1 MFDTMDDNIYS
12 SRPTTPG
19 STSLG
24 SPSIYPRH
32 SKRNSDVST
41 KSLFAQTSPSVPQS
55 ISGVLLAADRYGMDD
70 SMETMKLPLLDHST
84 ILEEPEDDNTIHFLD
99 NHFDPYRNAQPAYSP
114 MEQMRPRLHRASS
127 HESILSTRGID
138 IPKLR
143 GKRSQGFNPRSS
155 FGPSVASI
163 GPVMSSTAAVAQ
175 ASKRDRSYDSS
186 NYNRLLL
193 SHSSTSQAAPAPTTT
208 AEKST
213 LGKRV
218 GGWVFGKWGF
228 APTKSTGNLRA
239 VDALNAAFDE
249 GSLDKKIGGS
259 VRGRKTENRL
269 STHVE
274 AVTIDSTL
282 LQESLEG

>member
-1 MFDTMDDNIYS
+1 
-12 SRPTTPG
+12 
-19 STSLG
+19 
-24 SPSIYPRH
+24 
-32 SKRNSDVST
+32 
-41 KSLFAQTSPSVPQS
+41 
-55 ISGVLLAADRYGMDD
+55 
-70 SMETMKLPLLDHST
+70 
-84 ILEEPEDDNTIHFLD
+84 
-99 NHFDPYRNAQPAYSP
+99 
-114 MEQMRPRLHRASS
+114 
-127 HESILSTRGID
+127 
-138 IPKLR
+138 
-143 GKRSQGFNPRSS
+143 
-155 FGPSVASI
+155 
-163 GPVMSSTAAVAQ
+163 MSSTAAVAQ